1 MTKTIEMQIDKSRSL
16 IQGLRKHLSETGS
29 GTTLQELDAMEQ
41 AIAALVSAS
50 EECDRIRAELAPKMQ
65 HLNVLLDKVRTD
77 YVEHKLIIKN
87 NYPKE
92 RWIVYGLLDK
102 R

>member
-29 GTTLQELDAMEQ
+29 GATLQELAAMEQ
-41 AIAALVSAS
+41 SIAALVSAS
-50 EECDRIRAELAPKMQ
+50 EECDCIRAELAPKME

-77 YVEHKLIIKN
+77 YAKHKLIIKN

-92 RWIVYGLLDK
+92 RWIEYGLPDK